1 MDTKRIIGVAMLLA
15 ACLFGILISTAFFS
29 TQEADEIPYWWKG
42 LRITGTVLEVS
53 NSSIKISVEGSKE
66 MAFDINSLTKVAL
79 QGHSQVEKGALV
91 RITYKPIKGN
101 APSIARWIKELPQQA
116 GKKQGG
122 GAISSPGATPSEAV
136 PPSSG
141 TPVPEGTK
149 KPSDV

>member
-42 LRITGTVLEVS
+42 LRITGTVQDFS
-53 NSSIKISVEGSKE
+53 NEKIMVAIEGGKE
-66 MAFDINSLTKVAL
+66 MGFQINTLTRVAL
-79 QGHSQVEKGALV
+79 QGHATLEKGSLV
-91 RITYKPIKGN
+91 RITYKPIKGDN
-101 APSIARWIKELPQQA
+101 LSIARWIKELPRQA
-116 GKKQGG
+116 GKAGG
-122 GAISSPGATPSEAV
+122 TVAPPAASPSETAA
-136 PPSSG
+136 PPSGG